1 MTEAM
6 VENRGVSAE
15 LLETDGRQLFALT
28 NNVLQVPLE
37 ESMGDTK
44 GLANP

>member
-1 MTEAM
+1 M
-6 VENRGVSAE
+6 VENRSISAE
-15 LLETDGRQLFALT
+15 LWETDGRQLFALA

-44 GLANP
+44 GLANS

>member
-1 MTEAM
+1 M
-6 VENRGVSAE
+6 VENRSIAAE
-15 LLETDGRQLFALT
+15 LWETDGRQLFALA

-44 GLANP
+44 GLANS

>member
-1 MTEAM
+1 M

-28 NNVLQVPLE
+28 NNVLRELLN
-37 ESMGDTK
+37 ESTGDTK